1 MIKPIEPGTRLDG
14 FVLTG
19 GESSRMGK
27 DKAQMTIGGMKLFE
41 RAAIALGEICHQ
53 SVALVGRY
61 GTYDSLCTELD
72 IAAVQDLP
80 ASGRNLLRA
89 PIIGLYTALTEA
101 KTPWITVLACDLP
114 FVTGDLMTKLSGFCS
129 DEFDAVVPVQP
140 DDRPQPLCAFY
151 RRDSCLPA
159 VERMLFAGD
168 LKLQKLMS
176 HVRTRFVN
184 FDEISALSGSAHFF
198 LNVNT
203 IEDYESAQRI
213 ITS

>member
-1 MIKPIEPGTRLDG
+1 MIKPIDPGIRLDG
-14 FVLTG
+14 FVLAG
-19 GESSRMGK
+19 GASSRMGK

-41 RAAIALGEICHQ
+41 RAATALSEICHQ
-53 SVALVGRY
+53 SVSLVGRY
-61 GTYDSLCTELD
+61 GTYDPLCTELD
-72 IAAVQDLP
+72 IADLP
-80 ASGRNLLRA
+80 DLRFGGRNLLRA

-140 DDRPQPLCAFY
+140 DERPQPLCAFY
-151 RRDSCLPA
+151 RRESCLPA

-168 LKLQKLMS
+168 LKLQRLMS
-176 HVRTRFVN
+176 HLRTRFVN
-184 FDEISALSGSAHFF
+184 FEEISALPGSAHFF

-203 IEDYESAQRI
+203 IENYESAQKI

>member
-1 MIKPIEPGTRLDG
+1 MHIDG

-19 GESSRMGK
+19 GASSRMGK

-41 RAAIALGEICHQ
+41 RAATALSEICHQ
-53 SVALVGRY
+53 SVSVVGRCE
-61 GTYDSLCTELD
+61 TYDPLVTELD
-72 IAAVQDLP
+72 IAALSDLRVR
-80 ASGRNLLRA
+80 GRNLPQA
-89 PIIGLYTALTEA
+89 PIIGLYTALTKA

-114 FVTGDLMTKLSGFCS
+114 FITRDLMTKLSGFCS
-129 DEFDAVVPVQP
+129 NEFDAVVPVQP

-151 RRDSCLPA
+151 QREICLLA

-168 LKLQKLMS
+168 LKLQRLMS

-184 FDEISALSGSAHFF
+184 FEEISPLSGSAHFF

-213 ITS
+213 ISS